1 MPRVDAM
8 DRTAFE
14 DQVVGLPAMRLAK
27 NRQDAEDLLA
37 ETVTKAW
44 AANRR
49 SLHGILPLRELR
61 RGDSAR
67 TDRRPR

>member
-1 MPRVDAM
+1 M

-14 DQVVGLPAMRLAK
+14 DQVVGLPDDLLGTAMRLAK
-27 NRQDAEDLLA
+27 NRQDAEDLVA
-37 ETVTKAW
+37 KAVTKAW
-44 AANRR
+44 ANRG